1 VIIRYLSTFDDAVSV
16 TNATKTTAGGYT
28 IYTWTASGSITF

>member
-1 VIIRYLSTFDDAVSV
+1 V

-28 IYTWTASGSITF
+28 IYTWTTSGSITF